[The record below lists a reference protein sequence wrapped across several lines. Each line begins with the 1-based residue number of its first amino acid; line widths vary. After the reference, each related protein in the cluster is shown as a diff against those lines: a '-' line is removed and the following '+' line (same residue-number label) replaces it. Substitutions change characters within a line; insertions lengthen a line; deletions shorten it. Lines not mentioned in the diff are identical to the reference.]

1 MRPIRFISAD
11 RAGVVNNDFD
21 EGETVMRGPTILA
34 RSMSIATRRGKSP
47 RAWQYHSRS
56 DSHSKIA
63 CWTLLF
69 DLLLECDAVRDAAKQ
84 GRLGFGIN
92 HLMVGPINKTLDMVL
107 TVVPPSRAIARRKT
121 FAEMVDTHEIALD
134 DADRLA
140 LAALPILYTDRKD
153 DISEVAVAVEAKACM
168 TKHISAIPRLFAEIL
183 ATGYLAKRAAPR
195 CISVSYALI
204 NAAPTFVSPSGKKKV
219 TRHNQPEDTRRV
231 VQMISQAIPTAS
243 DSRDCGYDVTGT
255 TVIDCRND
263 GSPVTVVRG
272 DPAPANNDRTN
283 YERMMRSLCSEFRG
297 RRF

>member
-1 MRPIRFISAD
+1 LRPIRCINAERD
-11 RAGVVNNDFD
+11 GVVINAFD

-69 DLLLECDAVRDAAKQ
+69 DLLLECDAVRQAAAQ

-92 HLMVGPINKTLDMVL
+92 HVMVGPLNKTLDLVL

-121 FAEMVDTHEIALD
+121 FAETAEVLGVVLD
-134 DADRLA
+134 DDDREELSNLPA
-140 LAALPILYTDRKD
+140 LYMDRKVD
-153 DISEVAVAVEAKACM
+153 VSEVAVAVEAKACM
-168 TKHISAIPRLFAEIL
+168 TKHVNAIPRLHAEIL

-195 CISVSYALI
+195 CISVSYSLV
-204 NAAPTFVSPSGKKKV
+204 NAAPTFVSPSGKHKV
-219 TRHNQPEDTRRV
+219 TRHKQPDVTRRV
-231 VQMISQAIPTAS
+231 VQMLGQAIPSTS
-243 DSRDCGYDVTGT
+243 ESRDYGYDVIGT
-255 TVIDCRND
+255 VVVDCRND
-263 GSPVTVVRG
+263 GSPVTVVQG
-272 DPAPANNDRTN
+272 DPAPPNNDRTH
-283 YERMMRSLCSEFRG
+283 YERMLRSLCSEFRG